1 MRNMTE
7 NETTSNNT
15 LDPFAPEN
23 LRLSQDFNLTI
34 SVKKKL
40 MTVPARKP
48 NRQDF
53 VRVHPDN
60 AFHLET
66 VVLELKE
73 ERETYLVDKALWPE
87 LPGDVIPKSLFTAI
101 NRQGVV
107 FIWPIRLPQEDGRQD
122 EWNRSALEAALIA
135 KEKWIRLA
143 ANMSL
148 GAYEVFEATG
158 TLPEPK
164 WPEISFRE
172 LLEIAFK
179 ANYIDSLDHPVL
191 KRLRGELW

>member
-191 KRLRGELW
+191 KRLRGEL